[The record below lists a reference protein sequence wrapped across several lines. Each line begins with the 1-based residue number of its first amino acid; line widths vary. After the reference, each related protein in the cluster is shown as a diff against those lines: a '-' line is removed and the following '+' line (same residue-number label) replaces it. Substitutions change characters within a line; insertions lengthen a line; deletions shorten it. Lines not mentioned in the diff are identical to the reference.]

1 MNLLKVPFSLNAHIR
16 PQELPASGMRSDN
29 HTVRS
34 MRGCSIRPD
43 DHSDRVTQNCNGRN
57 VAQQDGTLTAHES
70 PFFLRRA
77 DDLPQRLAM
86 TRGTNTPIG
95 GGRMAASQRI
105 ANVGVGPPV
114 GARRIDYAT
123 SPARLGQAPFDA
135 LTGGLNWALSSHAI
149 LGVAPQ
155 QSLGLPS
162 FSPHRSSAK
171 TTIEAV
177 ANSGCTEMDYP
188 WRISKNG
195 RIVNL
200 NILRS
205 VHALPNTLIHP
216 ASERHRVSD

>member
-1 MNLLKVPFSLNAHIR
+1 MNLLKVPFSLNSHIR
-16 PQELPASGMRSDN
+16 HQELPASVMRSDN

-34 MRGCSIRPD
+34 MRACSIRPD
-43 DHSDRVTQNCNGRN
+43 DHSNCATQNRNGRSF
-57 VAQQDGTLTAHES
+57 AQQDGTLTAHES

-95 GGRMAASQRI
+95 GGRMTASQRV

-114 GARRIDYAT
+114 GVRRTDYT
-123 SPARLGQAPFDA
+123 TFPARLGQAPFDA
-135 LTGGLNWALSSHAI
+135 LSGELKWAHSSHAT

-155 QSLGLPS
+155 QSLGLRS
-162 FSPHRSSAK
+162 FSPHRGSAK
-171 TTIEAV
+171 TTFEAV
-177 ANSGCTEMDYP
+177 ANPGCTEMDYP
-188 WRISKNG
+188 WRISKNE

-200 NILRS
+200 NILRG